1 MIGYINPMV
10 SELGCYFE
18 LDLFLDLIYYPK
30 VSDIVIV
37 LNVFKT
43 WYCYGNNANTNIFH
57 ASAM

>member
-43 WYCYGNNANTNIFH
+43 
-57 ASAM
+57 